1 MSLATTG
8 IISRMIR
15 KSYPPPP
22 TRYSGSARAAQLKA
36 ATGRIPP
43 PATRFAAG
51 VVAQLAAAAVS
62 TAAGTIATEVG
73 VGFNDLTEFTV
84 VKQQIEKMHG
94 CPEKSLE
101 ALSTI
106 TMLAWNLKPGGDTV
120 NTWIKALNVEEIRAA
135 KWATSADVIEIY
147 PSGTHGQGKHD
158 RLWLQVGKT
167 QVKVVKVY
175 LSDH

>member
-62 TAAGTIATEVG
+62 TAAGVATEVG
-73 VGFNDLTEFTV
+73 VGFNDLTEFAV

-94 CPEKSLE
+94 CSEKSLE

-135 KWATSADVIEIY
+135 KWAGSADLIEIY
-147 PSGTHGQGKHD
+147 PSGTHGEGKHD

>member
-1 MSLATTG
+1 
-8 IISRMIR
+8 MIR

-22 TRYSGSARAAQLKA
+22 TRYSGSGRAAQLKA

-43 PATRFAAG
+43 PATRFAAR

-62 TAAGTIATEVG
+62 TAGTIATEVG

-101 ALSTI
+101 ALSAI

-120 NTWIKALNVEEIRAA
+120 NTWIKALKAEEIWAA

-158 RLWLQVGKT
+158 RLWLQVGQT

-175 LSDH
+175 MSEH